1 MDSIVGLKS
10 AEALQEFACQK
21 TPDSL
26 VSLIASGLQMIDDIR
41 FKAAFIGL
49 YAIASDGVVNGTRA
63 KIRESAERLWKA
75 AQDAGLIKYP
85 IT

>member
-1 MDSIVGLKS
+1 
-10 AEALQEFACQK
+10 
-21 TPDSL
+21 
-26 VSLIASGLQMIDDIR
+26 MIDDIR